1 MLRLWNRVL
10 RGGEFTD
17 ISVRDV
23 VPGDIVVIKPGTM
36 YCDLVVVQAQQIV
49 VDESALTGE
58 ANPVT
63 KIELDPSTKSATYNV
78 NLHKSN
84 TISAG
89 TVVIEVRED
98 EKNLG
103 LVLKTGSFTTKGELL
118 TDVLSYERHK
128 FKFDDEV
135 KVVLFILLLEAI
147 LLLGL
152 VFYFLQDQWVYAW
165 FYGEKCRERPVRVPC
180 RITNLYHFPFR
191 LPHRYFHSWNNIP
204 SLVAISVCVIRWHFG
219 ESSPVQAYFLYQP
232 SRYPRRRQGES
243 MLKQAFL
250 AASIL

>member
-1 MLRLWNRVL
+1 MPRLLNRVL
-10 RGGEFTD
+10 RGGEFSE

-58 ANPVT
+58 ATPVT
-63 KIELDPSTKSATYNV
+63 KTELDPSTKSVTYSST
-78 NLHKSN
+78 LHKSN
-84 TISAG
+84 TMSAG
-89 TVVIEVRED
+89 TVVIEVREG
-98 EKNLG
+98 EKSLG

-135 KVVLFILLLEAI
+135 KLVLFILLLEAI

-165 FYGEKCRERPVRVPC
+165 FYGKCCCERPIRVYYMAVHRQLKSLSVSLASQVFSYWLQSSLPC
-180 RITNLYHFPFR
+180 YRQCLLFPLESRRI
-191 LPHRYFHSWNNIP
+191 
-204 SLVAISVCVIRWHFG
+204 V
-219 ESSPVQAYFLYQP
+219 SSR
-232 SRYPRRRQGES
+232 S
-243 MLKQAFL
+243 AFL
-250 AASIL
+250 VPTLKVSWSPAR

>member
-1 MLRLWNRVL
+1 VSRLWNRVL
-10 RGGEFTD
+10 RGGEFSE

-36 YCDLVVVQAQQIV
+36 YCDLVVVQARQIV

-58 ANPVT
+58 ATPVT
-63 KIELDPSTKSATYNV
+63 KTELDPSTKSVSYSST
-78 NLHKSN
+78 LHKSN
-84 TISAG
+84 TMSAG
-89 TVVIEVRED
+89 TVVIEVREG

-135 KVVLFILLLEAI
+135 KLVLFILLLEAI

-165 FYGEKCRERPVRVPC
+165 FYGKCCCERPIRV
-180 RITNLYHFPFR
+180 
-191 LPHRYFHSWNNIP
+191 
-204 SLVAISVCVIRWHFG
+204 
-219 ESSPVQAYFLYQP
+219 
-232 SRYPRRRQGES
+232 
-243 MLKQAFL
+243 
-250 AASIL
+250 